1 MRNICRSIMIFI
13 VFCFLVSS
21 VFADTIYLKNGKII
35 KGKIVEGDSESI
47 RVETET
53 EWFRIKREDI
63 EKIKFD
69 KKVIEKL
76 TPKEKPEAKKEVQ
89 GNTYYT
95 GKKNVE
101 IVGGAENQMTKEVSL
116 KPPSF
121 NAGSNVCVNIA
132 NDNLESGWGF
142 NAFFDKYLQ
151 STPIVLRT
159 SFGYLPT
166 KTKVNKLSEGSFS
179 ILSIEESVLISS
191 GHFMNYPYFGAGG
204 GYYIVNHDISDR
216 VKDELSYLGFYAKED
231 VSDAFSLHFRGGFN
245 LNIRSK
251 YKKPFSIFA
260 EVKYVFLN
268 LSSSATM
275 TNLSTMETSTI
286 EDNVNFSPFIISI
299 GLMQQF

>member
-1 MRNICRSIMIFI
+1 MRNIRRSIMISI

-21 VFADTIYLKNGKII
+21 VFADIIYLKDGKII

-63 EKIKFD
+63 EKIKFE
-69 KKVIEKL
+69 KKVAEKP
-76 TPKEKPEAKKEVQ
+76 TPKEKPEAKEEVQ

-95 GKKNVE
+95 GKKDGE
-101 IVGGAENQMTKEVSL
+101 IAGGAQNQMTKEVSL
-116 KPPSF
+116 KPPNF

-142 NAFFDKYLQ
+142 NVFFDKYLQ
-151 STPIVLRT
+151 STPLLLRT
-159 SFGYLPT
+159 SLGYLPT

-191 GHFMNYPYFGAGG
+191 GKFMNYPYFGAGA

-216 VKDELSYLGFYAKED
+216 VKDELSYLGYYAKED

-245 LNIRSK
+245 LNISGK